1 MSPEG
6 HKRDI
11 SDAKDFVNNQNTA
24 GTDTY
29 IAEAG
34 PTPTHLAMP
43 CPAILLTVD
52 ALHEAAVLLD
62 ASGNVLHGNRA
73 AEQLFG
79 WNVKPSAAAAAA
91 AAASVSS
98 STHVVSSML
107 SLSPAPAD
115 HLGHPATCP
124 VPSAN
129 GADQARKR
137 SSSVVSSTSVTSGTA
152 GTAVGPPSAGSA
164 GLPRSSPPISGGQPN
179 LTFNPET
186 QQASWADTLASLP
199 DGKICQRDGVG
210 YRLEPATS
218 GRSGDHGQP
227 MRISFPVSVNLL
239 KMTDGA
245 YAAPA
250 SRPDAEQA
258 PELPD
263 VDGGDPYVCVFV
275 KELPHAA
282 DQWSRQHRAMSAN
295 YDDDDD
301 AKVAMNAMT
310 LSDNGGAGGGWGPN
324 PAVVGEVG
332 GSGISAGPVGGE
344 RALLDPINIE
354 QKTMLTAS
362 AIIEAS
368 IDPMFCINERGM
380 IMMVNEAA
388 IRSFGYTRKEFI
400 SANIQMIVG
409 GGHAKVRELCAVELR
424 SLWPD

>member
-1 MSPEG
+1 
-6 HKRDI
+6 
-11 SDAKDFVNNQNTA
+11 
-24 GTDTY
+24 
-29 IAEAG
+29 
-34 PTPTHLAMP
+34 MP
-43 CPAILLTVD
+43 CPAILLTFD

-91 AAASVSS
+91 AATAASAS
-98 STHVVSSML
+98 STHIVSSML
-107 SLSPAPAD
+107 SLPPAPAD
-115 HLGHPATCP
+115 RMGHAGTYP
-124 VPSAN
+124 VPTAN
-129 GADQARKR
+129 GADHARKR
-137 SSSVVSSTSVTSGTA
+137 SSSVVSSTSVSSGSVGTGTA
-152 GTAVGPPSAGSA
+152 AGPTITGSST

-186 QQASWADTLASLP
+186 QQASWADILASLP

-210 YRLEPATS
+210 YRLEPAAT
-218 GRSGDHGQP
+218 GDHGQP
-227 MRISFPVSVNLL
+227 TRISFPVSVNLL
-239 KMTDGA
+239 KMSDGA

-250 SRPDAEQA
+250 SQPDAEQA

-275 KELPHAA
+275 KQLPHAA
-282 DQWSRQHRAMSAN
+282 DEWSRQHRAMSAN
-295 YDDDDD
+295 YDDTE
-301 AKVAMNAMT
+301 VAMEAMT
-310 LSDNGGAGGGWGPN
+310 LSNNVSAGGGGRGPN
-324 PAVVGEVG
+324 PAAVGEAG
-332 GSGISAGPVGGE
+332 GPGVSAGPVGGD
-344 RALLDPINIE
+344 RALLDPINLE

-409 GGHAKVRELCAVELR
+409 GGHAKVSELCAIEFTLTFLGR
-424 SLWPD
+424 